1 MLPITSL
8 KTVFLYLWQEMPIMG
23 WGVFFA
29 GVLMIIGLS
38 IYLDGKLPMKYSSF
52 TRVSISKDENGHER
66 KIVTSGVTSE
76 YDDGKKT
83 ARLGLLMAMS
93 SLVALIGF
101 VRAY

>member
-1 MLPITSL
+1 MLPTTSL

-23 WGVFFA
+23 WAVFITSIL
-29 GVLMIIGLS
+29 VVIGLS
-38 IYLDGKLPMKYSSF
+38 IYLDGKLTMKYSSF
-52 TRVSISKDENGHER
+52 TRVSMSMDENGHER
-66 KIVTSGVTSE
+66 KIVTSGITSD
-76 YDDGKKT
+76 YDGGKKT